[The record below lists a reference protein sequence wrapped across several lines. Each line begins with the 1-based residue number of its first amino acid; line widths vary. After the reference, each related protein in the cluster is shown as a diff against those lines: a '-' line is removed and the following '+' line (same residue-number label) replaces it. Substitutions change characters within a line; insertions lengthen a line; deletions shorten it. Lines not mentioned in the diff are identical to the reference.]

1 MKAAQFD
8 DGAFDW
14 VEVETPPVA
23 GDEVLVKVHAA
34 GINRADLVQ
43 LAGRYNPPP
52 GASSILGLE
61 AAGEVIEVGADID
74 PDWIGKRVCALLTGG
89 GYAQYV
95 NVPLTHTLEMPETMT
110 FLEAAAIPEAFLT
123 AFINVFL
130 EPGLEPGETVL
141 LHAAASG
148 VGVAALQ
155 LCRGTNP
162 VIGVCGGAKH
172 ETLEPFSPLRLID
185 RGTEDFEAIVVEM
198 GGVDVILDPVGGP
211 NLAKN
216 LNCLKSRGR
225 LVNIG
230 LLGGRDAQFD
240 MGRLL
245 VKRLRIIGSVLRSRS
260 AAEKETLIASF
271 RERFWDDFYPAGSSD
286 PKFYGFVHD
295 SGSIHHVLDAH
306 ETMRANQNIGKLVL
320 EIPHD

>member
-1 MKAAQFD
+1 MSPEPIDLD
-8 DGAFDW
+8 DL
-14 VEVETPPVA
+14 
-23 GDEVLVKVHAA
+23 VLGVV
-34 GINRADLVQ
+34 GTYQNRADD
-43 LAGRYNPPP
+43 AGVV
-52 GASSILGLE
+52 L
-61 AAGEVIEVGADID
+61 
-74 PDWIGKRVCALLTGG
+74 RVD
-89 GYAQYV
+89 V
-95 NVPLTHTLEMPETMT
+95 NRSM
-110 FLEAAAIPEAFLT
+110 
-123 AFINVFL
+123 
-130 EPGLEPGETVL
+130 
-141 LHAAASG
+141 
-148 VGVAALQ
+148 
-155 LCRGTNP
+155 
-162 VIGVCGGAKH
+162 
-172 ETLEPFSPLRLID
+172 D
-185 RGTEDFEAIVVEM
+185 
-198 GGVDVILDPVGGP
+198 DVILDPVGGP